1 MARMGHGTGSPQ
13 KRKRRDYKATVK
25 RIVCGLVN
33 SDPHARHHHQ
43 EMKLSTRKEN
53 YLSCVDS
60 TRRLRRWWRLEIMR
74 KLKT

>member
-13 KRKRRDYKATVK
+13 KRRRRDYKATVM

-33 SDPHARHHHQ
+33 SDPNARHHQ
-43 EMKLSTRKEN
+43 EMKPSTRREN